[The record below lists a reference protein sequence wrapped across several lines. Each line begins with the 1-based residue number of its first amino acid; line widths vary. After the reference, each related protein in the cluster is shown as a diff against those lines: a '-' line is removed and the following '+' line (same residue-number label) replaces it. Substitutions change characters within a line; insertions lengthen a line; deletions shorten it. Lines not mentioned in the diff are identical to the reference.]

1 MAQRKR
7 YWSIYDEL
15 RGKLGYADYLAA
27 LQTFR
32 AGLDEDPDLLDMSNW
47 LLEYPF
53 AQRFYPRALEAIAY
67 LRKLG
72 LTVVLSDGDLVFQ
85 PRKIQRSGIWDAVIA
100 RRRVGE

>member
-72 LTVVLSDGDLVFQ
+72 LTVVLSDGDWCSS
-85 PRKIQRSGIWDAVIA
+85 RARSSAQGSGMPSMGAC
-100 RRRVGE
+100 